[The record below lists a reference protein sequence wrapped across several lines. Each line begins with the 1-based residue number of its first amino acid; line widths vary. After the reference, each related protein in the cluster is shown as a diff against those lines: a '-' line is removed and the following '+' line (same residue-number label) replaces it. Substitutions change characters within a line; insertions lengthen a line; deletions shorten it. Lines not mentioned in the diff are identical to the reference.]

1 MFTVRRACRFWLN
14 LRYKGSFQP
23 LRVEVAARV
32 PWFRRITRCLEE
44 VLEGLGH
51 GDTVLVH
58 CKAGK
63 HRSGAF
69 SALVLACLTGVS
81 WDTAAEDLFRI
92 RKYND
97 KDRIIVGGIGKDLT
111 LRDVADE
118 LRRSEFWHSIE
129 YMFAASIERRR
140 IQRLAGRAGAHV
152 PPREKRL
159 PVADKPLTSS
169 SSTVVLE
176 LMSKKMPS
184 NKQQPQP
191 LPTPPPPPRRRTEKR
206 AASMSPPRGPPQKR
220 PLRSPERPP
229 LRREGFDKVV
239 LTRAM
244 PRPPAKLTTAPAKPS
259 SGVPSSLVLKHTTTP
274 KSKSSGVPLVL
285 RPPPVESAKS
295 KSSGVAVV
303 LRPPPVDEPVLIQDS
318 DDSEDG
324 NGFGFRGFAT
334 VSQTSAKIDC
344 EEGPGCEVAVW
355 EPFGSAATESITGRG
370 CPPRRL
376 LAVQQVL
383 QPEPRRSSVL
393 HALDV
398 PAATGLGASVA

>member
-97 KDRIIVGGIGKDLT
+97 KDRIIVEGIGKDLK

-118 LRRSEFWHSIE
+118 FRCSEFWRSIE

-152 PPREKRL
+152 PPREKRQ

-229 LRREGFDKVV
+229 LRREGFDEAV
-239 LTRAM
+239 LIRAT
-244 PRPPAKLTTAPAKPS
+244 PPPPEKLTTAPAKPS

-274 KSKSSGVPLVL
+274 KSKSSGVPVVL
-285 RPPPVESAKS
+285 RPPPVEAAKS
-295 KSSGVAVV
+295 KSSGVPVV
-303 LRPPPVDEPVLIQDS
+303 LRPPPVDKPVVNQDS
-318 DDSEDG
+318 DDSEDEDTDSDSQG
-324 NGFGFRGFAT
+324 SLRFRKRVPRLTARR
-334 VSQTSAKIDC
+334 DR
-344 EEGPGCEVAVW
+344 VARS
-355 EPFGSAATESITGRG
+355 PSGSPSDRRPRSPSPAA
-370 CPPRRL
+370 
-376 LAVQQVL
+376 
-383 QPEPRRSSVL
+383 
-393 HALDV
+393 DV
-398 PAATGLGASVA
+398 PPGGCWQCSKCCSLNPGGALYCMRSTCQQRRALVQV